1 MYKIGQ
7 FCGLRLCNT
16 PYESSDL
23 YYLEP
28 EAQGHGSSP
37 ILCHSLMKISILY
50 EKLAYVL
57 LPP

>member
-28 EAQGHGSSP
+28 EAQGHGSSR
-37 ILCHSLMKISILY
+37 ILCHALRKIGILY
-50 EKLAYVL
+50 EKQA
-57 LPP
+57 